1 VTKHYTNGDIT
12 VVWKPD
18 ICRHSGICARG
29 LGNVFNPRRKPWI
42 ELEHADSATITA
54 QVEKCPSG
62 ALSWFKNT
70 PDGR

>member
-1 VTKHYTNGDIT
+1 MMKHYTNGDVT

-18 ICRHSGICARG
+18 LCQHSGVCVRG
-29 LGNVFNPRRKPWI
+29 LPAVFRSKQQPWI
-42 ELEHADSATITA
+42 DLTPSDSATITA

-70 PDGR
+70 ESQ